1 MYIIEVTKYPDRKKK
16 AIVVY
21 DNDNP
26 SVRYV
31 IDYINHNEELFKQA
45 LVDSQDVIYIREDK
59 SE

>member
-31 IDYINHNEELFKQA
+31 IGYINHNEELFKQA